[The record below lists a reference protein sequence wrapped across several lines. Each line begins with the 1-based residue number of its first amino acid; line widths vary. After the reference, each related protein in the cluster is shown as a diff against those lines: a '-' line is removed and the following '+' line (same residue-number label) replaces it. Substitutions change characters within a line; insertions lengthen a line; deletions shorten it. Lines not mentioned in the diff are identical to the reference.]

1 MLPGLIL
8 TVGLISQS
16 VASLVST
23 APRDPATPRFVNI
36 GDDIVQSS
44 TARAVSPI
52 AATTTASPPAAAL
65 EPQRVIADVRVK
77 NDQDDEPEMAA
88 SEPAEEDVPAD
99 QLTGGVTFV
108 PVVVR
113 RTPRRAVAHAHP
125 FTVRL
130 SQAHTDN
137 HPSRP
142 TMMRPSFTTVMLP
155 PFPTVLLPPAPA
167 AQRPR

>member
-23 APRDPATPRFVNI
+23 APRDPGTPRFVNI

-44 TARAVSPI
+44 TARAVAPI
-52 AATTTASPPAAAL
+52 ASFATASQPAPTP
-65 EPQRVIADVRVK
+65 EPQRVIVDVYV
-77 NDQDDEPEMAA
+77 QDDEPEMAA
-88 SEPAEEDVPAD
+88 SEPAAEEIPAD
-99 QLTGGVTFV
+99 QFTGGVAFV

-113 RTPRRAVAHAHP
+113 RTPHRTAAHAHP
-125 FTVRL
+125 FTVPL
-130 SQAHTDN
+130 SHAHAVSR
-137 HPSRP
+137 PSPP

-155 PFPTVLLPPAPA
+155 AFPTVLLPPSPA
-167 AQRPR
+167 SPRPR